1 MASDPRNLT
10 YDAGALIAAER
21 DDRRVW
27 ALQKQA
33 LNRHL
38 LPTVP
43 AGVLAQAWRGGPQ
56 AQLSR
61 LLAGCRVEEMTEP
74 RARSA
79 GSACAIAGTSD
90 VVDASVVVGASAR
103 GDIVITS
110 DEGDLAQLRDAL
122 QLDTR
127 IQKI

>member
-27 ALQKQA
+27 ALHRQA
-33 LNRHL
+33 LHRHL

-43 AGVLAQAWRGGPQ
+43 AGVLAQVWRGGPQ
-56 AQLSR
+56 ANLSR
-61 LLAGCRVEEMTEP
+61 MLSGCRVEAMTES

-103 GDIVITS
+103 GDIVVTS
-110 DEGDLAQLRDAL
+110 DPSDLRRLRDAL